1 MSYEKQYVPFSDLI
15 EMLKED
21 KNINVHTLKEKRMII
36 QSLTKRA
43 RNKFNIA
50 IAEVDEQDTH
60 QLIVIGFACVSNEY
74 NHADEM
80 VEKVIQFIE
89 GNTDAI
95 VDNVEKDII

>member
-1 MSYEKQYVPFSDLI
+1 MFIGSCIITLRAEW
-15 EMLKED
+15 
-21 KNINVHTLKEKRMII
+21 VHTLKENRMII

>member
-1 MSYEKQYVPFSDLI
+1 MFIGSCIITLRAEW
-15 EMLKED
+15 
-21 KNINVHTLKEKRMII
+21 VHTLKEKRMII

-43 RNKFNIA
+43 RNKFNIGA
-50 IAEVDEQDTH
+50 NYAFTNRFSVGGDTH

>member
-1 MSYEKQYVPFSDLI
+1 MFIGSCIITLRAEW
-15 EMLKED
+15 
-21 KNINVHTLKEKRMII
+21 VHTLKEKRMII

-60 QLIVIGFACVSNEY
+60 QIIVIGFACVSNEY

-80 VEKVIQFIE
+80 IENVVKFIE

-95 VDNVEKDII
+95 VDSVEKDIF

>member
-1 MSYEKQYVPFSDLI
+1 MFIGSCIITLRAEW
-15 EMLKED
+15 
-21 KNINVHTLKEKRMII
+21 VHTLKEKRMII
-36 QSLTKRA
+36 QSLTKR
-43 RNKFNIA
+43 A

>member
-1 MSYEKQYVPFSDLI
+1 MFIGSCIITLRAEW
-15 EMLKED
+15 
-21 KNINVHTLKEKRMII
+21 VHTLKEKRMII

-60 QLIVIGFACVSNEY
+60 QVIGFACVSNEY

-80 VEKVIQFIE
+80 VEKVIKFIE

>member
-1 MSYEKQYVPFSDLI
+1 
-15 EMLKED
+15 
-21 KNINVHTLKEKRMII
+21 MII

-80 VEKVIQFIE
+80 VEKGYKIY
-89 GNTDAI
+89 
-95 VDNVEKDII
+95 

>member
-1 MSYEKQYVPFSDLI
+1 MFIGSCIITLRAEW
-15 EMLKED
+15 
-21 KNINVHTLKEKRMII
+21 VHTLKEK

-80 VEKVIQFIE
+80 VEKVIKFIE

>member
-1 MSYEKQYVPFSDLI
+1 MFIGSCIITLRAEW
-15 EMLKED
+15 
-21 KNINVHTLKEKRMII
+21 VHTLKEKRMII

-43 RNKFNIA
+43 RNIA

>member
-1 MSYEKQYVPFSDLI
+1 MFIGSCIITLRAEW
-15 EMLKED
+15 
-21 KNINVHTLKEKRMII
+21 VHTLKEKRMII

-43 RNKFNIA
+43 RA

-80 VEKVIQFIE
+80 VEKVIKFIE

>member
-1 MSYEKQYVPFSDLI
+1 MGTY
-15 EMLKED
+15 
-21 KNINVHTLKEKRMII
+21 
-36 QSLTKRA
+36 TKRKA
-43 RNKFNIA
+43 YDYTKFNKA